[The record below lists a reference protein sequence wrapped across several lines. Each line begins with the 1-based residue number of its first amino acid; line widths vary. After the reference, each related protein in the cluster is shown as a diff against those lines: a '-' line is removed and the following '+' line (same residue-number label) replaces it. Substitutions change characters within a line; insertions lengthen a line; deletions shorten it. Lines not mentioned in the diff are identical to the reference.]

1 MTCVALALQQFCD
14 FFIFLTH
21 AFVLTDQSFFYP
33 AFAGSPLGD
42 PSKTLQYLCAAGDYT
57 LET

>member
-1 MTCVALALQQFCD
+1 MLLCL
-14 FFIFLTH
+14 LTN
-21 AFVLTDQSFFYP
+21 LFFYP